1 MLLIMDTRT
10 AIIIFG
16 FLLLLVVL
24 AITLFRKHRKRAK
37 LKPFASILEE
47 RVERLQYLEKSM
59 DRLFKKHQ
67 VIGKLSDTYNLIT
80 KYVSC
85 RDKTEEE
92 YCKNYLRK
100 IYSSGYIRYDDERT
114 S

>member
-1 MLLIMDTRT
+1 MILIVDTRT
-10 AIIIFG
+10 AIIIFV

-24 AITLFRKHRKRAK
+24 AITLFRKHRGRAK

-59 DRLFKKHQ
+59 DRLFKEHQ
-67 VIGKLSDTYNLIT
+67 VIGKLSDAYNLIT
-80 KYVSC
+80 KYASC

-92 YCKNYLRK
+92 YCRNYLRN
-100 IYSSGYIRYDDERT
+100 IYSSGYMRYDDERT
-114 S
+114 